1 MKRADYSIKKRVSIT
16 VTLTNEYHYV
26 NDTYSYYGTDKYIY
40 TFKDEDDNVLVWKTS
55 TVIGMDV
62 ELENG
67 YYAYEP
73 VRIGDKIEIKAT
85 VKEFSEYKGE
95 PQIVINR
102 VKVNAI
108 VEKALTKEEKE
119 EIKKNEQIA
128 SLADDDFLWN
138 MEYRRFKNHYSDCET
153 LAGSFEKHDGEPARI
168 TVIIRKGRLKPSGSR
183 GFHYS
188 GYQLK
193 NEDGKMVVYRA
204 ICEENAIKRANK
216 EHPNHTWNCCQVFT
230 Y

>member
-1 MKRADYSIKKRVSIT
+1 MKRADYSIKKRVSVT

-26 NDTYSYYGTDKYIY
+26 DDTYSYYGTDKYIY
-40 TFKDEDDNVLVWKTS
+40 TFKDEDDNMLVWKTS
-55 TVIGMDV
+55 TVIGMDDDNDFYGWV
-62 ELENG
+62 
-67 YYAYEP
+67 P
-73 VRIGDKIEIKAT
+73 VRVGDEIKITAT

-108 VEKALTKEEKE
+108 IKKALTKEEKE
-119 EIKKNEQIA
+119 KIKKNEQIA
-128 SLADDDFLWN
+128 SLTADDFLWN
-138 MEYRRFKNHYSDCET
+138 MEYRRFKSHYSDCET
-153 LAGSFEKHDGEPARI
+153 LAGSFEKHDGEPATI

-193 NEDGKMVVYRA
+193 DEDGMTVIYRA
-204 ICEENAIKRANK
+204 ICEENAIKRADK
-216 EHPNHTWNCCQVFT
+216 EYPNHNWSCCQIFT